1 MGALVAPP
9 AIVLVSKPF
18 PVWVEVWGM
27 LSSFRQATFWPTLTF
42 AGFGEYDMPPAIPT
56 MAMTTSADP
65 PPVVDGGVVVGVEL

>member
-27 LSSFRQATFWPTLTF
+27 LSSFRQATFWPTH
-42 AGFGEYDMPPAIPT
+42 PT
-56 MAMTTSADP
+56 ASTPSR
-65 PPVVDGGVVVGVEL
+65 